1 MNIMY
6 ECILKESSCESI
18 VSYILILNR
27 LELGI
32 LDAVQKSFAIVVLK
46 HIAVR

>member
-6 ECILKESSCESI
+6 ECILEASSFESI
-18 VSYILILNR
+18 VSYILILNL
-27 LELGI
+27 LEMGI